1 LSETADSYL
10 MSQRKK
16 AAKKQGA
23 LRRAGKR
30 GLRRAARR
38 NRDYLSWRHLTRN
51 QKEVAQRIWKGDY
64 QKIGPGGGWGFL
76 DRFVVFMKTIGF
88 LECLDVAGDGYV
100 RRMITIAKLLL
111 TYQVKILL
119 GIESMNQVP
128 GLLFNDVGLL
138 MMLGYT
144 AEQVENGHCKRGK
157 GKNTRPMNKNTLADA
172 LDKFSPEELEGI
184 LNGGVK
190 LLAKLGFIKDATF
203 LMDATDLPTT
213 EKCNGSGRR
222 TVDKEKWSRKE
233 KRMVTISETTFGFKL
248 MLLRSLDSRI
258 IVAAKVRQIQESE
271 KDWTLALVRQAA
283 ENIGEGKIK
292 LLLIDRGYLDGLTL
306 WILKHNYGI
315 DWIIPLRTDMHIT
328 KDARGLRN
336 TVDAK
341 KIFREQRE
349 DLKVVGIAGLVSY
362 DQYGDEEHQ
371 EKYRNGMDFKA
382 NTANTV
388 MVTHWKKE
396 AYDQGHEP
404 VFLTSLAVSRPLNI
418 LDKYDLRSLIENQTN
433 RELKQGWL
441 ITKIPKKTQ
450 NAVTAHAILTLC
462 MYNLTNAYRT
472 ELGQDLADSG
482 IRRFRRET
490 ARQTRDKI
498 VVFTEEHYGIFD
510 LEEFAFLLG
519 KPSKWFSRHVN
530 AETFKEAHGIT

>member
-1 LSETADSYL
+1 

-16 AAKKQGA
+16 AIKKQGA

-38 NRDYLSWRHLTRN
+38 NRDYLAWRHLTRN

-88 LECLDVAGDGYV
+88 LECLDVAGEGYV

-190 LLAKLGFIKDATF
+190 LLAKLGFIGDTTF

-213 EKCNGSGRR
+213 DKCEGAGRR
-222 TVDKEKWSRKE
+222 TVDKKVWSRKA
-233 KRMVTISETTFGFKL
+233 KGLVTISVTTFGFKL

-271 KDWTLALVRQAA
+271 KDWTLALVRQAS

-315 DWIIPLRTDMHIT
+315 DWIIPLRTDMNIANDT
-328 KDARGLRN
+328 RGLRN

-341 KIFREQRE
+341 KIFREQRK
-349 DLKVVGIAGLVSY
+349 DLEVVGIAGLASY

-371 EKYRNGMDFKA
+371 EKSFKTKDFKG
-382 NTANTV
+382 NPINVV
-388 MVTHWKKE
+388 MVTRWKDK
-396 AYDQGHEP
+396 AYEPGHEP
-404 VFLTSLAVSRPLNI
+404 VFLTSLAVSKPLKI

-450 NAVTAHAILTLC
+450 KAVTAHAILTLC

-472 ELGQDLADSG
+472 EMGQELAESG

-490 ARQTRDKI
+490 SRQTRDKI
-498 VVFTEEHYGIFD
+498 VVFIEEHYGIFD

-519 KPSKWFSRHVN
+519 KPSKWFSRHIDTE
-530 AETFKEAHGIT
+530 AFKEEHGIT

>member
-1 LSETADSYL
+1 
-10 MSQRKK
+10 MSRRKK
-16 AAKKQGA
+16 AAKNQGA
-23 LRRAGKR
+23 IKRTGKR
-30 GLRRAARR
+30 GLRRASRR
-38 NRDYLSWRHLTRN
+38 NRDYLAWRHLTRD
-51 QKEVAQRIWKGDY
+51 QKEVAKRIWAGDY

-76 DRFVVFMKTIGF
+76 DKFVIFMKTIGF
-88 LECLDVAGDGYV
+88 LECLDVAGEGYV

-111 TYQVKILL
+111 TYQVKILM
-119 GIESMNQVP
+119 GVISMNQVP
-128 GLLFNDVGLL
+128 GALFNDIGLL

-144 AEQVENGHCKRGK
+144 AEQVANGHCKRGK
-157 GKNTRPMNKNTLADA
+157 GKNNRPMNKNTLADA
-172 LDKFSPEELEGI
+172 LDRFSPEELEGI

-190 LLAKLGFIKDATF
+190 LLAKLGFIKDTTF

-213 EKCNGSGRR
+213 EKCEGAGRR
-222 TVDKEKWSRKE
+222 TVDKKVWSRKE
-233 KRMVTISETTFGFKL
+233 KKLVTISVTTFGFKL

-283 ENIGEGKIK
+283 ENIGERKIK

-306 WILKHNYGI
+306 WILKHSYGI
-315 DWIIPLRTDMHIT
+315 DWIIPLRTDMNIT
-328 KDARGLRN
+328 KDARGLRD
-336 TVDAK
+336 TADVK
-341 KIFREQRE
+341 KIFRAQRK
-349 DLKVVGIAGLVSY
+349 DLKVVGIAGLTSY

-371 EKYRNGMDFKA
+371 KKTCTARDFKG
-382 NTANTV
+382 NPVNTV
-388 MVTHWKKE
+388 MVTHWKDN
-396 AYDQGHEP
+396 AYEPGHEP
-404 VFLTSLAVSRPLNI
+404 VFLTTLAVSKPLAI

-450 NAVTAHAILTLC
+450 RAVTAHAILTLC

-472 ELGQDLADSG
+472 ELGQELAESG

-490 ARQTRDKI
+490 FQQTRDKI

-519 KPSKWFSRHVN
+519 RPSKWFNRHVDVE
-530 AETFKEAHGIT
+530 AFKKEHGIT

>member
-1 LSETADSYL
+1 

-16 AAKKQGA
+16 TVKKQGA

-30 GLRRAARR
+30 GLRRAARC
-38 NRDYLSWRHLTRN
+38 NRDYLAWRHLTRN

-88 LECLDVAGDGYV
+88 LECLDVAGVGYV

-144 AEQVENGHCKRGK
+144 AEQVENGHCRRGK

-190 LLAKLGFIKDATF
+190 LLAKLGFIRDTTF

-213 EKCNGSGRR
+213 EKCKGAGRR

-233 KRMVTISETTFGFKL
+233 KRTVTISETTFGFKL

-258 IVAAKVRQIQESE
+258 IVAARVRPIQESE

-283 ENIGEGKIK
+283 KNIGEGKIK

-306 WILKHNYGI
+306 WVLKHNYGI

-371 EKYRNGMDFKA
+371 KKYRNGMDFKA
-382 NTANTV
+382 NAANTV
-388 MVTHWKKE
+388 MVTRWKKE
-396 AYDQGHEP
+396 AYEPGHEP

-441 ITKIPKKTQ
+441 ISKIPKKTE

-472 ELGQDLADSG
+472 EQGQNLAESG

-519 KPSKWFSRHVN
+519 RPSKWFSRHID
-530 AETFKEAHGIT
+530 AEAFKEEHGIT

>member
-1 LSETADSYL
+1 
-10 MSQRKK
+10 MSRRKK
-16 AAKKQGA
+16 AIKARA
-23 LRRAGKR
+23 ELRRAGKR

-38 NRDYLSWRHLTRN
+38 NRDYLAWRHLTRD
-51 QKEVAQRIWKGDY
+51 QKDVARRIWAGDY

-76 DRFVVFMKTIGF
+76 DRFVIFMKTLGF
-88 LECLDVAGDGYV
+88 LECLDVAGVGYV

-111 TYQVKILL
+111 TYQVKILM
-119 GIESMNQVP
+119 GIGSMNQVP
-128 GLLFNDVGLL
+128 SALFNDIGLL
-138 MMLGYT
+138 MLLGFT

-157 GKNTRPMNKNTLADA
+157 GKNNRPMNKNTLADS
-172 LDKFSPEELEGI
+172 LDKFSSEELEGI

-190 LLAKLGFIKDATF
+190 LLAKQGFIKDTTF

-213 EKCNGSGRR
+213 EKCKEAGRR
-222 TVDKEKWSRKE
+222 TVDKEVWSRKE
-233 KRMVTISETTFGFKL
+233 NRLVTISVTTFGFKL

-271 KDWTLALVRQAA
+271 KDWTLALVRQAS
-283 ENIGEGKIK
+283 ENIGGGKIG

-306 WILKHNYGI
+306 WTLKHTCGI
-315 DWIIPLRTDMHIT
+315 DWIIPLRTDMSIT
-328 KDARGLRN
+328 KDARGLREM
-336 TVDAK
+336 VDAK
-341 KIFREQRE
+341 KIFREQRK
-349 DLKVVGIAGLVSY
+349 DLSVVGIAGLASY

-371 EKYRNGMDFKA
+371 KKYRAGRDFRG
-382 NTANTV
+382 NPVNTV
-388 MVTHWKKE
+388 MVTRWKDKTYE
-396 AYDQGHEP
+396 PGHEP
-404 VFLTSLAVSRPLNI
+404 VFLTTLAVSKPLKI
-418 LDKYDLRSLIENQTN
+418 PDKYDLRSLIENQTN

-450 NAVTAHAILTLC
+450 KAVTAHAILTLC

-472 ELGQDLADSG
+472 ELGQELAESG

-490 ARQTRDKI
+490 FNQTRDKI

-510 LEEFAFLLG
+510 LEEFAFLVG

-530 AETFKEAHGIT
+530 AEAFKREHGIE

>member
-1 LSETADSYL
+1 

-16 AAKKQGA
+16 AAKKQREV
-23 LRRAGKR
+23 RRAGKR

-38 NRDYLSWRHLTRN
+38 NRDYLAWRHLTRN

-64 QKIGPGGGWGFL
+64 RKIGPGGGWGFL
-76 DRFVVFMKTIGF
+76 DKFVIFMKTMGF
-88 LECLDVAGDGYV
+88 LECLDVAGEGYT

-128 GLLFNDVGLL
+128 GMLFNDVGLL

-144 AEQVENGHCKRGK
+144 AEQIENGHCKRGK

-190 LLAKLGFIKDATF
+190 LLAKQGFIKDTTF

-213 EKCNGSGRR
+213 EKCKGAGRR

-233 KRMVTISETTFGFKL
+233 KRLVSISETTFGFKL

-271 KDWTLALVRQAA
+271 KDWTLALVKQAA

-306 WILKHNYGI
+306 WTLKHSYRI
-315 DWIIPLRTDMHIT
+315 DWIIPLRTDMNIT

-336 TVDAK
+336 AVDDK

-349 DLKVVGIAGLVSY
+349 DLEVVGIAGLASY

-371 EKYRNGMDFKA
+371 EKYRGGKYFKG
-382 NTANTV
+382 NRVNTV
-388 MVTHWKKE
+388 MVTRWKDKTYE
-396 AYDQGHEP
+396 PGHEP
-404 VFLTSLAVSRPLNI
+404 VFLTPLGVSKPLAI

-450 NAVTAHAILTLC
+450 RAVTAHAILTLC

-472 ELGQDLADSG
+472 ELGQELAESG
-482 IRRFRRET
+482 IRKFRRET
-490 ARQTRDKI
+490 SRQTHDKV
-498 VVFTEEHYGIFD
+498 VVFTEEHYGIFS

-519 KPSKWFSRHVN
+519 KPSIWFSRHVN
-530 AETFKEAHGIT
+530 AEAFKEAHGIT

>member
-1 LSETADSYL
+1 
-10 MSQRKK
+10 MSRRKK

-23 LRRAGKR
+23 IKRAGKR

-38 NRDYLSWRHLTRN
+38 NRDYLAWRHLTRD
-51 QKEVAQRIWKGDY
+51 QKEVARRIWAGDY

-76 DRFVVFMKTIGF
+76 DKFVIFMKTIGF
-88 LECLDVAGDGYV
+88 LGCLDVAGEGYV

-111 TYQVKILL
+111 TYQVKILM

-128 GLLFNDVGLL
+128 GSLFNDVGLL

-144 AEQVENGHCKRGK
+144 AEQVEHGHCKRGK
-157 GKNTRPMNKNTLADA
+157 GKNTRPMNKNTLADG
-172 LDKFSPEELEGI
+172 LDRFSPEELEGI

-190 LLAKLGFIKDATF
+190 LLAKLKFIKDTTF

-213 EKCNGSGRR
+213 EKCEGAGRK
-222 TVDKEKWSRKE
+222 TVDKQVWSRKE
-233 KRMVTISETTFGFKL
+233 KKLVTISETTFGFKL

-271 KDWTLALVRQAA
+271 KEWTLALVRQAA

-292 LLLIDRGYLDGLTL
+292 LLLIDRGFLDGATL
-306 WILKHNYGI
+306 WTLKHSYGV
-315 DWIIPLRTDMHIT
+315 DWIIPLRTDMVIT
-328 KDARGLRN
+328 RDARGLRD
-336 TVDAK
+336 TVDAG
-341 KIFREQRE
+341 KIFREGRS
-349 DLKVVGIAGLVSY
+349 DLKVVGVVGLETY
-362 DQYGDEEHQ
+362 DQYGDEAHQ
-371 EKYRNGMDFKA
+371 EKNFDSRDFKG
-382 NTANTV
+382 NPINVV
-388 MVTHWKKE
+388 MVTHWKEKVHE
-396 AYDQGHEP
+396 PGHEP
-404 VFLTSLAVSRPLNI
+404 VFLTSLGVSKPLGI

-450 NAVTAHAILTLC
+450 RAVTAHAILTLC

-472 ELGQDLADSG
+472 ELGQELAESG
-482 IRRFRRET
+482 IRKFRRET

-498 VVFTEEHYGIFD
+498 VVFTEDHYGIFD

-519 KPSKWFSRHVN
+519 RPSKWFSRHTDVD
-530 AETFKEAHGIT
+530 AFKKAHGIE